1 MPHRLLLID
10 DPKGNL
16 SALLSRES
24 GLCWQQTTWDSF
36 LPEQLHHYAA
46 HLVVAVATSQFDQAM
61 RFFQWLREHPMSTPL
76 LAVVSS
82 EAQPD
87 LLRTA
92 SEISDDFI
100 LLPFHLEEWRHRLTR
115 LLGAREENETES
127 VRNNLSEQMGLAQIV
142 GDDSA
147 FLGTIKRIPLIA
159 ASDAPVLVIGETGT
173 GKELCARAI
182 HHLSKRRN
190 LPFIPVACAAIP
202 DLLFEN
208 ELFGHSRGAFTDAA
222 GDQKGL
228 VAIAEEGTLFLDDMD
243 ALSLAAQAK
252 LLRFLEDQSYKP
264 LGAER
269 YLRANVKVI
278 SATNRDLESAVRE
291 GSFRSDLYFRLNVLH
306 LNLPPLRERSGDI
319 PVLAHYF
326 LKSLCAS
333 PDGPQKSFSPSA
345 LNKLQSYDWPGNVR
359 ELFNVVQRA
368 IVFSDG
374 TQILPFHLSI
384 RLAIDRSPTPE
395 ASFREAR
402 SKVIET
408 FERKYVGELLARC
421 NGNITRAAREAGK
434 DRRTLGRLIK
444 KLNMNPRTLQPL
456 GDF

>member
-1 MPHRLLLID
+1 MPHKLLLID

-16 SALLSRES
+16 DPLLSWKS
-24 GLCWQQTTWDSF
+24 SLCWQQTTWDSF

-46 HLVVAVATSQFDQAM
+46 HLVVAVATSQFDRAM

-92 SEISDDFI
+92 LEISDDFI
-100 LLPFHLEEWRHRLTR
+100 LLPVHIEEWRHRLTR
-115 LLGAREENETES
+115 LLGAEGEDIES
-127 VRNNLSEQMGLAQIV
+127 VRNRLNEQMGLAQIV
-142 GDDSA
+142 GNDSA
-147 FLGTIKRIPLIA
+147 FLPTVKRIPLIA
-159 ASDAPVLVIGETGT
+159 AADAPVLVTGETGT

-190 LPFIPVACAAIP
+190 FPFIPVACGAIP
-202 DLLFEN
+202 DHLFEN

-228 VAIAEEGTLFLDDMD
+228 AAIAEAGTLFLDDID

-252 LLRFLEDQSYKP
+252 LLRFLEDHSYKP

-269 YLRANVKVI
+269 FVRANVKVI
-278 SATNRDLESAVRE
+278 SATNHDLESAVRD
-291 GSFRSDLYFRLNVLH
+291 GSFRSDLYFRLNVLQLH
-306 LNLPPLRERSGDI
+306 LPPLRERCGDI
-319 PVLAHYF
+319 SVLAHHF

-333 PDGPQKSFSPSA
+333 TNGQQKSFSPSA
-345 LNKLQSYDWPGNVR
+345 LYKLQGYDWPGNVR
-359 ELFNVVQRA
+359 ELFNVIQRA

-374 TQILPFHLSI
+374 TQILPSHLSI
-384 RLAIDRSPTPE
+384 PLSAGKPPMPE
-395 ASFREAR
+395 ASFREGR
-402 SKVIET
+402 SKVIEAY
-408 FERKYVGELLARC
+408 ERKYVGELLARC
-421 NGNITRAAREAGK
+421 NGNITRAARQAGK
-434 DRRTLGRLIK
+434 DRRALGRLVK
-444 KLNMNPRTLQPL
+444 KLNINPRTVQPL